1 MICRFT
7 AMKQRFRWMM
17 KNPFVGHSRTSCPA
31 MSGVPQL
38 VNWVTSLFASVR
50 YFGLGTRP
58 TLLRNG
64 AKNEESHN
72 GQTMDQ
78 FKVVK
83 IDLCFRSKRLCFGA
97 KNARESSCNPSNIE
111 ANVVQILYPLR
122 RSLLHISATSKILH
136 FSTCNRCIQ

>member
-1 MICRFT
+1 
-7 AMKQRFRWMM
+7 MM

-38 VNWVTSLFASVR
+38 VNWVTSLFASEHH
-50 YFGLGTRP
+50 FGLGTRP

-83 IDLCFRSKRLCFGA
+83 IDLCFRSKRLCFCA
-97 KNARESSCNPSNIE
+97 KTVTKISCNPSNIE
-111 ANVVQILYPLR
+111 ANIVQILYPLR

-136 FSTCNRCIQ
+136 VSTCSCCIQ